1 MSEKYFDKC
10 RTAEELKK
18 AYRTAAKKLHPDA
31 GGDPELFKA
40 MQAEFSAAWEKL
52 KNVHM
57 NASGERYEKATTETA
72 AEFMELIEKL
82 FKLDGVVIEIC
93 GAWLWV
99 TGNTYPHRDELK
111 KLRFGFSAK
120 KSAWYFHY
128 EPYKKHSK
136 RELSMN
142 QIRDMFGSQRVERG
156 TTENPGK
163 NEKPGELAYNP
174 T

>member
-1 MSEKYFDKC
+1 MNTSYFSECK
-10 RTAEELKK
+10 TAEELKK
-18 AYRTAAKKLHPDA
+18 AYRNAAKRLHPDA
-31 GGDPELFKA
+31 GGDAELFKA
-40 MQAEFSAAWEKL
+40 MQNEFAAAWEKL

-57 NASGERYEKATTETA
+57 NANGEQYEKATTETA
-72 AEFMELIEKL
+72 AEFMNIIEKL
-82 FKLDGVVIEIC
+82 LHLDGVEIEIC

-99 TGNTYPHRDELK
+99 TGNTYQHRDELK

-142 QIRDMFGSQRVERG
+142 QIRDMFGSIRVERG
-156 TTENPGK
+156 E
-163 NEKPGELAYNP
+163 NEKEKQLAIA
-174 T
+174 